1 MPGERSDHAIEQTPR
16 RPRHHDLRRHHRGAD
31 QRDRRAD
38 AGTAARRRAPAD
50 RAGRLMPGPL
60 EGLKVVQVASLAPA
74 PFGCMVL
81 ADLGAEVIRVER
93 SGGGDALAVPSGYLD
108 RGQRSIAVDL
118 KSPEGAEVLLALVED
133 ADVLVEGF
141 RPGVMERLGVGPDEC
156 LRRNPGLV
164 YARLTGYGQDGPMA
178 AAAGHDI
185 NYIAMSGA
193 LEPVGRAGERPYAP
207 LNTVA
212 DFAGGG
218 FLLVIGVLAA
228 LQERQRSQEG
238 QVVDV
243 SMVDGSALLTT
254 FLHGMESAGLWTHER
269 GTNFFDG
276 GAAFYDTYACADARY
291 VAVGAVEPQFYALL
305 LDRLGLADADLPHPF
320 DTDRAEEPA
329 CRARGALPG
338 ADPGGVDG
346 GLRRR
351 RRLRDAGALA
361 VGGARAPAPPRA
373 SYLRGGRGPG
383 PARPGPS
390 VQPDSRR
397 RALAR
402 SGQGSAPTPTTCS
415 PGSAAT
421 PPPSPTCG
429 PAASSGE
436 PHDDVLVLGPGS
448 GGR

>member
-1 MPGERSDHAIEQTPR
+1 
-16 RPRHHDLRRHHRGAD
+16 
-31 QRDRRAD
+31 
-38 AGTAARRRAPAD
+38 
-50 RAGRLMPGPL
+50 MPGPL

-118 KSPEGAEVLLALVED
+118 KTQEGAEVLLALIED

-156 LRRNPGLV
+156 LHRNPKLV

-228 LQERQRSQEG
+228 LQERHWSHQG

-305 LDRLGLADADLPHPF
+305 LDRLGLAGADLPHPF
-320 DTDRAEEPA
+320 DTDRAEELRAVLAERFAARTRAEWMEVFADVDACVTPVLSPWEAHEHPHHVARRTFVEVAGRVQPA
-329 CRARGALPG
+329 PAPRFSRTPADVPAPAPDKLGVDTDDLLAGIGLDAAAVADLRARGI
-338 ADPGGVDG
+338 
-346 GLRRR
+346 
-351 RRLRDAGALA
+351 
-361 VGGARAPAPPRA
+361 VG
-373 SYLRGGRGPG
+373 
-383 PARPGPS
+383 
-390 VQPDSRR
+390 
-397 RALAR
+397 
-402 SGQGSAPTPTTCS
+402 
-415 PGSAAT
+415 
-421 PPPSPTCG
+421 
-429 PAASSGE
+429 
-436 PHDDVLVLGPGS
+436 
-448 GGR
+448 